1 MPLDKESIMFWINI
15 VILSAP
21 LFTLPIFL
29 LPETKNWQLKIG
41 LFFSVTTILGL
52 AFGLYGRITSGL
64 LIYQIFPDFDLAN
77 HHMLSDR
84 IKALGVFASWG
95 TTYPL
100 SVITK
105 KTLPQ
110 LRVRSYISNTIFVF
124 TYFYGLHFIFS
135 GLGIFI
141 LWVYL

>member
-1 MPLDKESIMFWINI
+1 MKESIMFWINI
-15 VILSAP
+15 LILTAP

-29 LPETKNWQLKIG
+29 VPNTKNWQLKIA
-41 LFFSVTTILGL
+41 LLFSVTTILGL

-64 LIYQIFPDFDLAN
+64 LIYQVFPEFDST
-77 HHMLSDR
+77 HQHMLSER
-84 IKALGVFASWG
+84 LIALGLFASWG

-110 LRVRSYISNTIFVF
+110 LRERSYLSNTMFVF
-124 TYFYGLHFIFS
+124 TFFYGLHFLFS